1 VQLNLS
7 VHLRRRYPKGAEMDR
22 RLTGRPYELTIKTHP
37 QSQPLPKP
45 KPSYIIK
52 VYIKTLQKHLTKA
65 PGGEKII

>member
-1 VQLNLS
+1 
-7 VHLRRRYPKGAEMDR
+7 MDR